1 MGRHLLSGS
10 RASTDQVHRPPE
22 SGRAPGAAET
32 RIREKSEEANPSTMR
47 LPSTQKATLTMVNTR
62 QSLKNKDR
70 HLQEE
75 RRRQD
80 KSAGVC
86 VMLLQ
91 SFSCPVEPFQHQ
103 QSPGQKTNLAS
114 QGLSVKDGC
123 LGCRGNWDGLLAS
136 ESEWEELSPRLASE
150 AHFTLPRGGG

>member
-1 MGRHLLSGS
+1 M
-10 RASTDQVHRPPE
+10 QE
-22 SGRAPGAAET
+22 SSWCAGDKNP
-32 RIREKSEEANPSTMR
+32 REKAKEANPSRLR
-47 LPSTQKATLTMVNTR
+47 LPSTQKTTLITVNTR
-62 QSLKNKDR
+62 QSLENKDR

-80 KSAGVC
+80 KSTGVC

-123 LGCRGNWDGLLAS
+123 LGCRRNWDGLLAS
-136 ESEWEELSPRLASE
+136 ESEWEELSPRPASE
-150 AHFTLPRGGG
+150 AHFTLHRGGGLKLS